1 MQITELQ
8 SLVRA
13 IPDFPK
19 PGILFRDI
27 TPLIKDAGAFKA
39 AIDMLA
45 DAYRGQKIDYV
56 VAIEARGYLVGAPMA
71 HALGAGLI
79 PVRKPGKL
87 PYETLKA
94 DYALEYGTNTL
105 EVHSDAL
112 GNGERVIIA
121 DDLLATGGTASAT
134 KSLVEQ
140 LGGKVVG
147 FAFRIELTD
156 LHGRDKLGDPPVTTL
171 MTFCGQR
178 PPGPKTAG
186 GTLVPSGVEPLQYM

>member
-1 MQITELQ
+1 VQVAELQ

-27 TPLIKDAGAFKA
+27 TPLIKNAEAFRA

-45 DAYRGQKIDYV
+45 EPHVSKKIDYV
-56 VAIEARGYLVGAPMA
+56 VAIEARGYLVGAPLA
-71 HALGAGLI
+71 HTLNAGLI

-87 PYETLKA
+87 PFDTLKA

-105 EVHSDAL
+105 EVHADAL
-112 GNGERVIIA
+112 GHGERVLIA

-134 KSLVEQ
+134 KTLVER
-140 LGGKVVG
+140 LGGQVVG
-147 FAFRIELTD
+147 FAFLIELAS
-156 LHGRDKLGDPPVTTL
+156 LNGRDKLGTTPVTTL
-171 MTFCGQR
+171 MTF
-178 PPGPKTAG
+178 
-186 GTLVPSGVEPLQYM
+186 

>member
-1 MQITELQ
+1 MQVAELQ

-27 TPLIKDAGAFKA
+27 TPLIKNAQAFRA

-45 DAYRGQKIDYV
+45 AAFTGQKIDYV
-56 VAIEARGYLVGAPMA
+56 VAIEARGYLVGAPLA
-71 HALGAGLI
+71 HSLGAGLI

-87 PYETLKA
+87 PYSTLKA

-105 EVHSDAL
+105 EVHADAL
-112 GNGERVIIA
+112 GHGERVIIA

-134 KSLVEQ
+134 KTLVER
-140 LGGKVVG
+140 LGGQVIG
-147 FAFRIELTD
+147 FAFLIELED
-156 LHGRDKLGDPPVTTL
+156 LHGREKLGQTPVTTL
-171 MTFCGQR
+171 MTF
-178 PPGPKTAG
+178 
-186 GTLVPSGVEPLQYM
+186 

>member
-1 MQITELQ
+1 MQVAELQ

-27 TPLIKDAGAFKA
+27 TPLIKNASAFRA
-39 AIDMLA
+39 SIDMLA
-45 DAYRGQKIDYV
+45 EAYNGQKIDYI
-56 VAIEARGYLVGAPMA
+56 VAIEARGYLVGAPLA
-71 HALGAGLI
+71 YTLGAGLI

-87 PYETLKA
+87 PYKTLKA

-112 GNGERVIIA
+112 GNGERVVIA

-134 KSLVEQ
+134 KTLVER
-140 LGGKVVG
+140 LGGQVVG
-147 FAFRIELTD
+147 FAFLIELAD
-156 LHGRDKLGDPPVTTL
+156 LSGRDKLGQTPVTTL
-171 MTFCGQR
+171 MKF
-178 PPGPKTAG
+178 
-186 GTLVPSGVEPLQYM
+186 

>member
-1 MQITELQ
+1 MEKAELQ
-8 SLVRA
+8 ALVRA

-27 TPLIKDAGAFKA
+27 TPLIKNARGFAS

-45 DAYRGQKIDYV
+45 DAYRGQTIDYV
-56 VAIEARGYLVGAPMA
+56 VAIEARGYLVGAPLA
-71 HALGAGLI
+71 HTLGTGLI

-121 DDLLATGGTASAT
+121 DDLLATGGTACAT
-134 KSLVEQ
+134 KSLVEK
-140 LGGKVVG
+140 LGGHVVG
-147 FAFRIELTD
+147 FAFLIELAA
-156 LHGRDKLGDPPVTTL
+156 LGGRAKLGDTPVTSL
-171 MTFCGQR
+171 MTF
-178 PPGPKTAG
+178 
-186 GTLVPSGVEPLQYM
+186 